1 MPGFTNAIG
10 FDFMFA
16 ASLWLLTVVSK
27 NINDTCRPSPK
38 RHSKNE
44 GYLPQSNRSDNVL
57 FHRKNTQKHEKL
69 DSLTFHSY
77 SLVDDEPTLS
87 SPPMGPFQVL

>member
-1 MPGFTNAIG
+1 MTLVGHHLSGIQK
-10 FDFMFA
+10 M
-16 ASLWLLTVVSK
+16 K
-27 NINDTCRPSPK
+27 DTCHNPIGQIMFYST
-38 RHSKNE
+38 E
-44 GYLPQSNRSDNVL
+44 
-57 FHRKNTQKHEKL
+57 KNTQKHEKL